1 MKNQMKK
8 NGQNE
13 EDKWWRKNNRT
24 KAEKQEVRNKEGLT
38 QKKEAEATRQKRHKH
53 RKGHRKDN

>member
-13 EDKWWRKNNRT
+13 EDKWWSKNNRT
-24 KAEKQEVRNKEGLT
+24 KEEKQEVRKKKAFT
-38 QKKEAEATRQKRHKH
+38 QEMKQKRQDKIDTNIE
-53 RKGHRKDN
+53 RDTGR